1 MPEYKE
7 TSEGIKSST
16 RIHRRERHA
25 RVEQKSAA
33 VNSLG
38 RILGAVILIVLQIVW
53 IYNLIVH
60 IEGRYPWMSTLVGI
74 IAVLA
79 AFAVYNRHMNSS
91 YKIFWMVVIAA
102 FPILGVLL
110 YFLMGRK
117 NSTRGMRQRYHR
129 IERLLAFCQDQD
141 PETMDILE
149 HKNPRAANEYRYL
162 WNVERQPVYGDSD
175 VFYYADAAE
184 GLKAQIE
191 ELKKAKSFIFM
202 EYHAIENKESFRPI
216 KRILAEKAKE
226 GVEVRLFYDD
236 IGSAGFING
245 KFIKEMEGYGVKTR
259 VFNPIVPVLNIFMN
273 NRDHRKITVIDGKVG
288 FTGGYNLANEYFHVT
303 EPYGYWKD
311 TGVKVVGEAVKGLTS
326 IFLEGWNSM
335 KVDEE
340 QFDRDLD
347 QYFPEVNYK
356 RTQKGVAASYGSN
369 PLFDE
374 HTAEEVYMNVLRSAK
389 KYCWF
394 VTPYLIITDEMTRE
408 LTGAAKR
415 GVDVRIITPGVP
427 DKKFIYHETRSFY
440 PQLVRGGVK
449 ITEYTPGFCHS
460 KMCISDNTTAIVGT
474 INLDY
479 RSLYLHFENAVLM
492 YGCPCVK
499 EIKADFEKMFSEGED
514 VSEFYKEEHFRPVQI
529 GRTFLRLIAPLL

>member
-1 MPEYKE
+1 MEKQKATPDSAKKIWKE
-7 TSEGIKSST
+7 
-16 RIHRRERHA
+16 HRQERHG
-25 RVEQKSAA
+25 RVEQKTAA
-33 VNSLG
+33 VNSIG
-38 RILGAVILIVLQIVW
+38 RILGAVVLIVLQIVW
-53 IYNLIVH
+53 IYNLIVN
-60 IEGRYPWMSTLVGI
+60 IEGDYPWVSTAVSI
-74 IAVLA
+74 AAVLA
-79 AFAVYNRHMNSS
+79 AFAVYNRHLNSS

-102 FPILGVLL
+102 FPVLGVLL
-110 YFLMGRK
+110 YILMGRK
-117 NSTRGMRQRYHR
+117 NSTRGMRRRYQR
-129 IERLLAFCQDQD
+129 IERLLDFCQDQD
-141 PETMDILE
+141 PEAMDLLE
-149 HKNPRAANEYRYL
+149 HKNPRAANEFRYL
-162 WNVERQPVYGDSD
+162 WNIEKQPVYNNSD

-184 GLKAQIE
+184 GLKEQIE

-216 KRILAEKAKE
+216 KEILAEKAKE

-245 KFIKEMEGYGVKTR
+245 KFIKEMESYGVKTR
-259 VFNPIVPVLNIFMN
+259 VFNPIIPVLNIFMN
-273 NRDHRKITVIDGKVG
+273 NRDHRKITVIDGEVG
-288 FTGGYNLANEYFHVT
+288 FTGGYNLANEYFHIT

-326 IFLEGWNSM
+326 LFLEGWNSM

-347 QYFPEVNYK
+347 QYFPDVDYQ
-356 RTQKGVAASYGSN
+356 RTQKGFVASYGGN

-374 HTAEEVYMNVLRSAK
+374 HAAEEAYMNVLRSAR

-394 VTPYLIITDEMTRE
+394 VTPYLIITDELTRE

-440 PQLVRGGVK
+440 PQLVRDGVK
-449 ITEYTPGFCHS
+449 IIEYTPGFCHS
-460 KMCISDNTTAIVGT
+460 KMCVSDNTTAIVGT

-479 RSLYLHFENAVLM
+479 RSLYLHFENAVLI
-492 YGCPCVK
+492 YGAPCVK
-499 EIKADFEKMFSEGED
+499 EIKADFEKMFAAGRD
-514 VSEFYKEEHFRPVQI
+514 VTNLYKEEKFRFVQI
-529 GRTFLRLIAPLL
+529 GRTFLRFIAPLL